1 MKFKRLSRK
10 EVFNNDIIS
19 VFEEELYLPNEQTV
33 TWTFTGKREAV
44 GIIAVIEDR
53 VILVKQYRPAIEKDL
68 IEIPAG
74 IVELGE
80 NIEIAARR
88 EFEEE
93 TGYYAQKIEKI
104 CSYYGS
110 AGINAGQY
118 HIFYASE
125 LVKTSQNLDENEFV
139 EVLELPLKD
148 INVFELEDPKTMI
161 ALSYLK
167 NKLEKKE
174 N

>member
-10 EVFNNDIIS
+10 VVFNNDIIS
-19 VFEEELYLPNEQTV
+19 VFEEELYLPNKQTV

-44 GIIAVIEDR
+44 GIVAMIENR

-74 IVELGE
+74 IVEIGE
-80 NIEIAARR
+80 DIEVAARR

-93 TGYYAQKIEKI
+93 TGYYAKKMEKI

-118 HIFYASE
+118 HIFYASDLE
-125 LVKTSQNLDENEFV
+125 KTTQKLDENEFV
-139 EVLELPLKD
+139 EVLELPLED
-148 INVFELEDPKTMI
+148 INIFEMEDSKTI
-161 ALSYLK
+161 VALSYLK
-167 NKLEKKE
+167 NRLKG
-174 N
+174 

>member
-10 EVFNNDIIS
+10 EVFKNDIIS
-19 VFEEELYLPNEQTV
+19 VFEEELYLPNKQTV

-44 GIIAVIEDR
+44 AIISNIEDR
-53 VILVKQYRPAIEKDL
+53 VILVKQYRPAIEKEL

-74 IVELGE
+74 LVELGE
-80 NIEIAARR
+80 DIELAAKR

-93 TGYYAQKIEKI
+93 TGYKAQSIERI

-118 HIFYASE
+118 HLFYAYD
-125 LVKTSQNLDENEFV
+125 LIKTKQQLDENEFV
-139 EVLELPLKD
+139 EVLEIPLKD
-148 INVFELEDPKTMI
+148 INIFEMEDPKTII
-161 ALSYLK
+161 ALNFLK
-167 NKLEKKE
+167 NKIKL
-174 N
+174 